1 MTDSTETSIDFD
13 IKVEDAGP
21 ARKRISVN
29 VPSDA
34 IDQQMT
40 ASLGTLQSQ
49 AQLPGFRKGKAPRHL
64 LQRRFGSAMQEETVQ
79 KLVRESYEKAV
90 SDNKL
95 AVLGDAEVI
104 GGEESLKLDEGKPF
118 TFELEVEIVPEFEF
132 PDFEKIEILRPQLEV
147 GDDLI
152 QAEIDRQCLRAGN
165 AERIEG
171 DFQPLDRMLG
181 SIIVMGDGE
190 EEPLFTHDQAL
201 VVLPESGEKG
211 QVLGLLIEDM
221 NENFK
226 GTKVGDEVTIE
237 ATGPDAH
244 EQENFRG
251 KKLTIK
257 FTIHLCERISPAT
270 TAELIEQFSLGT
282 EDVLR
287 EQIVMALEQRRD
299 EEQASILRRQGM
311 EKITE
316 AVDFELPERA
326 SGIQMQREL
335 DRMRHEMS
343 SSGDLSPDEIE
354 IKLAEAREDTEAGMQ
369 QRMKSYF
376 ILQRLAMHMETQV
389 HESEINARIA
399 AMAMQRGLRP
409 DHVRSELAK
418 AGQLPVIGSQ
428 VRDDKAADAMVAKM
442 KIKDIPA
449 DEWGD
454 MIKESTGTTKK
465 KAPAKKSSSKK
476 AATKKTASKK
486 ASTKKASTKKATTKK
501 APSKKKSS

>member
-1 MTDSTETSIDFD
+1 MTDTTETSIDFD
-13 IKVEDAGP
+13 IKVEDVGP

-40 ASLGTLQSQ
+40 ASLGTLQAQ

-64 LQRRFGSAMQEETVQ
+64 LQRRFGSAMQEETAQ
-79 KLVRESYEKAV
+79 KLVRESYEKAIT
-90 SDNKL
+90 DNKL
-95 AVLGDAEVI
+95 AVLGEPEVI

-118 TFELEVEIVPEFEF
+118 AFELEVEIVPEFEF
-132 PDFEKIEILRPQLEV
+132 PDFEKIEIMRPQLEV

-152 QAEIDRQCLRAGN
+152 QAEIDRQCLRAGK
-165 AERIEG
+165 AEQIET

-181 SIIVMGDGE
+181 SIIVTGDGE
-190 EEPLFTHDQAL
+190 DEPLFNHNQAL

-211 QVLGLLIEDM
+211 QVLGLLIDDM
-221 NENFK
+221 NDSFK
-226 GTKVGDEVTIE
+226 GTKVGDEVTIK

-257 FTIHLCERISPAT
+257 FTIHLCERIAPAT
-270 TAELIEQFSLGT
+270 TEELIEQFSLGT

-299 EEQASILRRQGM
+299 EEQASILRSQAL

-326 SGIQMQREL
+326 SGLQMQREL
-335 DRMRHEMS
+335 DRMRHQMTSAGELS
-343 SSGDLSPDEIE
+343 SDEIE
-354 IKLAEAREDTEAGMQ
+354 VKLAEAREDTEAGIQ

-428 VRDDKAADAMVAKM
+428 VRDDKAVDAVVAKM

-454 MIKESTGTTKK
+454 MIKKSTSGTKK
-465 KAPAKKSSSKK
+465 KAPAKKTSSKK
-476 AATKKTASKK
+476 AGAKKAASKKTASKK
-486 ASTKKASTKKATTKK
+486 ASTKKASTKKTA
-501 APSKKKSS
+501 SKKKSS